1 MRYRIRIEPSS
12 YADQFVNLGWLS
24 YEMPDL
30 FDNPSPLGAVAVA
43 TMIETVMVIT
53 PKGLKHLLEMKPF
66 INKADYER
74 LITSL
79 ID

>member
-1 MRYRIRIEPSS
+1 MTNRIRIEPTS
-12 YADQFVNLGWLS
+12 YADQFVNLGWLT

-30 FDNPSPLGAVAVA
+30 FDDHLPLCAVGVA
-43 TMIETVMVIT
+43 TMIETVMVLT

-79 ID
+79 IN